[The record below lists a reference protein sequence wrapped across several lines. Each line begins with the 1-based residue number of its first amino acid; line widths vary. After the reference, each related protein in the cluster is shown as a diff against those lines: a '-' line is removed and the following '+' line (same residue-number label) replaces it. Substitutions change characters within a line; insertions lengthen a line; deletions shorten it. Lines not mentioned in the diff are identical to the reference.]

1 MPIITTE
8 DKSFLFIH
16 IPKTGG
22 TTIEKTIMKSN
33 DHKLYYRTSAGM
45 PINKFTICTPQH
57 FQADLLRQIFKIKAF
72 SGVFTIVRNPYDRI
86 KSEYAMRN
94 KKLENIKG
102 NVVYE
107 WLSSKVEKFKTTD
120 PYVND
125 NHIRPQHE
133 FILPNT
139 KIFKLEDG
147 MESIFKSL
155 KEYWNLNFEYDPEFK
170 VMTSHKVS
178 GYPSSEVELNADSM
192 NLINEFYKR
201 DFTLFGYKM
210 NHP

>member
-8 DKSFLFIH
+8 EKSFLFIH

-22 TTIEKTIMKSN
+22 TTIEKTIMKSDN
-33 DHKLYYRTSAGM
+33 FKLYYRTSAGM
-45 PINKFTICTPQH
+45 PINKLTFCTPQH
-57 FQADLLRQIFKIKAF
+57 FQADLLRQIFNLKKL
-72 SGVFTIVRNPYDRI
+72 SGIFTIVRNPYDRI

-94 KKLENIKG
+94 KDIKNIKG
-102 NVVYE
+102 HIVFH
-107 WLSSKVEKFKTTD
+107 WLSKKIEIFKTTN

-133 FILPNT
+133 FILPSI

-147 MESIFKSL
+147 MEKVISSL
-155 KEYWNLNFEYDPEFK
+155 KEYWDLDIEYNPDFK

-178 GYPSSEVELNADSM
+178 GYSSSEVELNRDSIQI
-192 NLINEFYKR
+192 INEFYKK
-201 DFTLFGYKM
+201 DFTLLGYKM
-210 NHP
+210 QEI